1 MSIDNQLLIGTL
13 VFAGLGYYILTQA
26 QPEPV
31 MTEKE
36 KNAVEIVNEFDRL
49 QVRMR
54 EFEEN
59 DEKKGKNRTIS
70 PLSQS
75 DREGLVEVLTL
86 LRQVEKKQ
94 QKTRA
99 LDKGTAE
106 RFHRDVSKL
115 DTKAR
120 DYLDRYKQNQ
130 DSHMKDRRAVSK
142 GPAQMASHLDTAFKR
157 GSRAHTRSASA
168 APFVADS
175 RSRSAGKKRKP
186 NFVQSSK
193 PATILEAPQASDNR
207 VRSAGSRSAFETN
220 EARDDTLDHATKNAE
235 MEEAAN
241 SGAHG
246 KNGQHIRPLD
256 ASGSEPSRGGSVVF
270 EQAPGPEADNVDTRS
285 VSTDVAEPGEKR
297 SGEEVVRSKSRS
309 KPRTVDLTEDLTVNA
324 LEEMRRDLFEQMG
337 QLKTGATRLD
347 TVLDERLRAIVSV
360 VYKDDAEGGDQLIQ
374 LLRAYALRD
383 KDKTSRKLKRP
394 LASVSIAKGKEKLQ
408 IRQVSEGSRVII
420 ARGGGALAQRSGRFG
435 PATQIQNISTAGRS
449 SASRERAY
457 DDLTRLGSSI
467 ERQGSRSRSV
477 SPTHARNR

>member
-36 KNAVEIVNEFDRL
+36 KNAAEIVNEFDRL

-59 DEKKGKNRTIS
+59 DKKKGKNRAIT

-130 DSHMKDRRAVSK
+130 DSHMKDRRSVTK
-142 GPAQMASHLDTAFKR
+142 HPAQMASDPAFKR
-157 GSRAHTRSASA
+157 GRVSHTRSASA

-270 EQAPGPEADNVDTRS
+270 EQAPGPEADNVDKRS

-297 SGEEVVRSKSRS
+297 SGEEVVRSKKRS
-309 KPRTVDLTEDLTVNA
+309 KPRTADLTEDLTVNA
-324 LEEMRRDLFEQMG
+324 LAEMKRDLFEQMG
-337 QLKTGATRLD
+337 QLNAGTTRLD
-347 TVLDERLRAIVSV
+347 KALDERLRAIVSV
-360 VYKDDAEGGDQLIQ
+360 LYKDDADGGNDVIKR
-374 LLRAYALRD
+374 LRAYALRD

-394 LASVSIAKGKEKLQ
+394 LASVSIAKGKEKLR
-408 IRQVSEGSRVII
+408 IREVSEGSRVIV
-420 ARGGGALAQRSGRFG
+420 ARGGGALAQRAARFG
-435 PATQIQNISTAGRS
+435 PTTQIPNISTAGRS

-477 SPTHARNR
+477 SPRNR

>member
-26 QPEPV
+26 QPSKEETV
-31 MTEKE
+31 ITEKD
-36 KNAVEIVNEFDRL
+36 KTAAEIVNEFDRL

-59 DEKKGKNRTIS
+59 DEKKGKNRVIA
-70 PLSQS
+70 PLTQS

-130 DSHMKDRRAVSK
+130 DSHLKDRRSVTK
-142 GPAQMASHLDTAFKR
+142 HPAHMASDAAFQR
-157 GSRAHTRSASA
+157 GRVSHSRSA

-175 RSRSAGKKRKP
+175 RSKSAGKKRKP
-186 NFVQSSK
+186 NFVQIAK

-220 EARDDTLDHATKNAE
+220 DARDDTLVHATENAD
-235 MEEAAN
+235 MEEAAV

-246 KNGQHIRPLD
+246 KNGQHIRPLE

-270 EQAPGPEADNVDTRS
+270 EQAPGPEADNVDKRS

-297 SGEEVVRSKSRS
+297 SGEEVLRSKSRS

-347 TVLDERLRAIVSV
+347 TVLDERLRAIVST
-360 VYKDDAEGGDQLIQ
+360 VYKDDAEGGGPVNP
-374 LLRAYALRD
+374 
-383 KDKTSRKLKRP
+383 TP
-394 LASVSIAKGKEKLQ
+394 ESVC
-408 IRQVSEGSRVII
+408 
-420 ARGGGALAQRSGRFG
+420 
-435 PATQIQNISTAGRS
+435 TT
-449 SASRERAY
+449 
-457 DDLTRLGSSI
+457 
-467 ERQGSRSRSV
+467 
-477 SPTHARNR
+477 

>member
-26 QPEPV
+26 QPSKEETV
-31 MTEKE
+31 ITEKD
-36 KNAVEIVNEFDRL
+36 KTAAEIVNEFDRL

-59 DEKKGKNRTIS
+59 DEKKGKNRAIT
-70 PLSQS
+70 PLSEA
-75 DREGLVEVLTL
+75 DRAGLVEVLTL

-130 DSHMKDRRAVSK
+130 DSHLKDRRSVTKA
-142 GPAQMASHLDTAFKR
+142 PATMAANVIQGDPAFKR
-157 GSRAHTRSASA
+157 GRVSHSRSA

-175 RSRSAGKKRKP
+175 RSKSAGKKRKP
-186 NFVQSSK
+186 NFVQIAK

-220 EARDDTLDHATKNAE
+220 DARDDTLVHATENAD
-235 MEEAAN
+235 MEEAAS

-246 KNGQHIRPLD
+246 KDGQHIRPLD
-256 ASGSEPSRGGSVVF
+256 ASGSSPSQGGSVEF
-270 EQAPGPEADNVDTRS
+270 NQAPGPEADNVDTRS

-297 SGEEVVRSKSRS
+297 SGEEVARSKSRS

-360 VYKDDAEGGDQLIQ
+360 VFKDDAEGGDQLIQ

-383 KDKTSRKLKRP
+383 KDKSSRKGKRP

-435 PATQIQNISTAGRS
+435 PSTASTAGRS

-457 DDLTRLGSSI
+457 DDLTRSGSSL

-477 SPTHARNR
+477 SPRNR

>member
-26 QPEPV
+26 QPSKEETV
-31 MTEKE
+31 ITEKD
-36 KNAVEIVNEFDRL
+36 KTAAEIVNEFDRL

-59 DEKKGKNRTIS
+59 DEKKGKNRVIA
-70 PLSQS
+70 PLTQS

-130 DSHMKDRRAVSK
+130 DSHLKDRRSVTK
-142 GPAQMASHLDTAFKR
+142 HPAHMASDAAFKR
-157 GSRAHTRSASA
+157 GRVSHSRSA

-175 RSRSAGKKRKP
+175 RSKSAGKKRKP
-186 NFVQSSK
+186 NFVQIAK

-220 EARDDTLDHATKNAE
+220 DARDDTLVHATENAD
-235 MEEAAN
+235 MEEAAV

-270 EQAPGPEADNVDTRS
+270 DQARGPEADNVDTRS

-297 SGEEVVRSKSRS
+297 SGEEVLRSKSRS

-337 QLKTGATRLD
+337 QLKAGATRLD
-347 TVLDERLRAIVSV
+347 KALDERLRTIVST

-383 KDKTSRKLKRP
+383 KDKSSRKGKRP

-435 PATQIQNISTAGRS
+435 PSTASTAGRS

-457 DDLTRLGSSI
+457 DDLTRSGSSL

-477 SPTHARNR
+477 SPRNR

>member
-26 QPEPV
+26 QPETV
-31 MTEKE
+31 ITEKD
-36 KNAVEIVNEFDRL
+36 KTAAEIVNEFDRL

-59 DEKKGKNRTIS
+59 DEKKGKNRAIA
-70 PLSQS
+70 PLTQS

-130 DSHMKDRRAVSK
+130 DSHLKDRRSVTK
-142 GPAQMASHLDTAFKR
+142 HPAHMASDAAFKR
-157 GSRAHTRSASA
+157 GRVSHSRSA

-175 RSRSAGKKRKP
+175 RSKSAGKKRKP
-186 NFVQSSK
+186 NFVQIAK

-220 EARDDTLDHATKNAE
+220 DARDDTLVHATENAD
-235 MEEAAN
+235 MEEAAV

-246 KNGQHIRPLD
+246 KNGQHIRPLE

-270 EQAPGPEADNVDTRS
+270 EQAPGPEADNVDKRS

-297 SGEEVVRSKSRS
+297 SGEEVLRSKSRS

-337 QLKTGATRLD
+337 QLKAGATRLD
-347 TVLDERLRAIVSV
+347 KALDERLRTIVST

-383 KDKTSRKLKRP
+383 KDKSSRKGKRP
-394 LASVSIAKGKEKLQ
+394 LATVSIAKGKEKLQ

-435 PATQIQNISTAGRS
+435 PSTASTAGRS

-457 DDLTRLGSSI
+457 DDLTRSGSSL

-477 SPTHARNR
+477 SPRNR

>member
-1 MSIDNQLLIGTL
+1 
-13 VFAGLGYYILTQA
+13 
-26 QPEPV
+26 
-31 MTEKE
+31 
-36 KNAVEIVNEFDRL
+36 
-49 QVRMR
+49 
-54 EFEEN
+54 
-59 DEKKGKNRTIS
+59 
-70 PLSQS
+70 
-75 DREGLVEVLTL
+75 
-86 LRQVEKKQ
+86 
-94 QKTRA
+94 
-99 LDKGTAE
+99 
-106 RFHRDVSKL
+106 
-115 DTKAR
+115 
-120 DYLDRYKQNQ
+120 
-130 DSHMKDRRAVSK
+130 MKDRRSVTK
-142 GPAQMASHLDTAFKR
+142 HPAQMASDPAFKR
-157 GSRAHTRSASA
+157 GRVSHTRSPSA

-270 EQAPGPEADNVDTRS
+270 EQAPGPEADNVDKRS

-337 QLKTGATRLD
+337 QLKAGATRLD
-347 TVLDERLRAIVSV
+347 KALDERLRTIVSV

-394 LASVSIAKGKEKLQ
+394 LASVSIAKGKEKLR
-408 IRQVSEGSRVII
+408 IREVSEGSRVIV
-420 ARGGGALAQRSGRFG
+420 ARGGGALAQRAARFG
-435 PATQIQNISTAGRS
+435 PTTQIPNISTAGRS

-477 SPTHARNR
+477 SPTQARNR

>member
-26 QPEPV
+26 QPSKEETV
-31 MTEKE
+31 ITEKD
-36 KNAVEIVNEFDRL
+36 KTAAEIVNEFDRL

-59 DEKKGKNRTIS
+59 DEKKGKNRVIA
-70 PLSQS
+70 PLTQS

-130 DSHMKDRRAVSK
+130 DSHLKDRRSVTKAPPTLAANVIQ
-142 GPAQMASHLDTAFKR
+142 GDPAFKR
-157 GSRAHTRSASA
+157 GRVSHSRSA

-175 RSRSAGKKRKP
+175 RSKSAGKKRKP
-186 NFVQSSK
+186 NFVQIAK

-220 EARDDTLDHATKNAE
+220 EARDDTLVHATENAD
-235 MEEAAN
+235 MEEATS

-246 KNGQHIRPLD
+246 KDGQHIRPLD
-256 ASGSEPSRGGSVVF
+256 ASGSSPSRGGSCS
-270 EQAPGPEADNVDTRS
+270 TRPR
-285 VSTDVAEPGEKR
+285 VQ
-297 SGEEVVRSKSRS
+297 
-309 KPRTVDLTEDLTVNA
+309 KPT
-324 LEEMRRDLFEQMG
+324 M
-337 QLKTGATRLD
+337 
-347 TVLDERLRAIVSV
+347 
-360 VYKDDAEGGDQLIQ
+360 
-374 LLRAYALRD
+374 
-383 KDKTSRKLKRP
+383 
-394 LASVSIAKGKEKLQ
+394 
-408 IRQVSEGSRVII
+408 
-420 ARGGGALAQRSGRFG
+420 
-435 PATQIQNISTAGRS
+435 
-449 SASRERAY
+449 
-457 DDLTRLGSSI
+457 
-467 ERQGSRSRSV
+467 
-477 SPTHARNR
+477 